1 VSVAPSCD
9 GGYSAT
15 PQNPSCTAFHKEQ
28 FLLLDSTRHRSTW
41 NLGVQWLAAAFT
53 VAQSHHTEIVP
64 RETRPVCFPSQLFHV
79 KLITI
84 HDNAALRTS
93 GRSMWNRIN
102 ATDTKTASLKF
113 HVERCGATSASEP
126 CQIRTPRFHVEPPPP
141 RTAPFSVNCCYFRRE
156 FDDENCERTHSAT
169 AFVVTPTLE
178 PSLSRPINVAEAT
191 VALKSAPAT
200 PNGPI
205 CALHPD
211 HVRQSTA
218 KFGAPTIDPKP
229 PTPEMARTP
238 PPPASRHNPGAPT
251 LPKAPRTG

>member
-1 VSVAPSCD
+1 MRLSGPQVVPCGTES
-9 GGYSAT
+9 T
-15 PQNPSCTAFHKEQ
+15 PPISNRPIRS
-28 FLLLDSTRHRSTW
+28 STW
-41 NLGVQWLAAAFT
+41 NDAEHQCLRT
-53 VAQSHHTEIVP
+53 VPNPYPEVP
-64 RETRPVCFPSQLFHV
+64 RGPT
-79 KLITI
+79 
-84 HDNAALRTS
+84 
-93 GRSMWNRIN
+93 
-102 ATDTKTASLKF
+102 
-113 HVERCGATSASEP
+113 
-126 CQIRTPRFHVEPPPP
+126 PP

-178 PSLSRPINVAEAT
+178 PSLSRPINAAEAT

-229 PTPEMARTP
+229 PTQEMARTP
-238 PPPASRHNPGAPT
+238 PPPASRHNPGGPT
-251 LPKAPRTG
+251 LPRAPRTG